1 MEYPKIDFIYWRK
14 LYEKTINGS
23 KPNKRVQKSLDGI
36 KTTILKDYE
45 KNGDSKLALL
55 LKKENLEDRDMSKI
69 KQLADEIAD
78 DIHNKSKSDD
88 IEIKYLEIFD
98 AINAWGG
105 ISAKGMYN
113 PKNTNNPN
121 QTTRKTWKLWIEKY
135 IDAIEF
141 IKMGE
146 TNKAL
151 EKLHKAEV
159 SAKKTGIENLGIA
172 FATKHMWYWS
182 DYYLNMWEKDV
193 SKKPN
198 NSKLN
203 ERYIV
208 FDMRISK
215 LLFYKNPERITYIEA
230 LKKFKTIKNDLNK
243 EIQNKNLKPFD
254 NSDIEKALFAFS
266 QFYFANDIDV
276 WDSVGGFKYKRYPD
290 YYSKEKY
297 IEITKIRIEQCKDQ
311 KAKLSNGKD
320 FKIASEIF
328 SKTAPVMDK
337 WMKGGEIIPREKLE
351 RKTIIKDKK
360 KYKQYQKTSSLTTI
374 FRLIT
379 NDKIHYTYRKNVST
393 IEELKK
399 KMLHALNKNDN
410 WPKKWFDSE
419 NKIEIMKTFENIE
432 DAIEYQNNL
441 KTK

>member
-1 MEYPKIDFIYWRK
+1 MEYPKIDFIYWRN
-14 LYEKTINGS
+14 LYEKTINGN
-23 KPNKRVQKSLDGI
+23 KPNKRVEKSLNSI
-36 KTTILKDYE
+36 KTIILKDYQ
-45 KNGDSKLALL
+45 KNGNSKLSLL
-55 LKKENLEDRDMSKI
+55 LKKEKLEDRVMSKI

-78 DIHNKSKSDD
+78 DIHNKPESND
-88 IEIKYLEIFD
+88 IEIKYLTIFD

-105 ISAKGMYN
+105 VSAKGMYN
-113 PKNTNNPN
+113 PKDKNKPSI
-121 QTTRKTWKLWIEKY
+121 TTRKSWKLWIEKY
-135 IDAIEF
+135 IDAVRC

-146 TNKAL
+146 TTKAL
-151 EKLHKAEV
+151 EKLHKVDA
-159 SAKKTGIENLGIA
+159 SANKIGIENLGIA

-182 DYYLNMWEKDV
+182 DYYLNLWEKGEI
-193 SKKPN
+193 KKPN
-198 NSKLN
+198 DSKLN

-215 LLFYKNPERITYIEA
+215 LLFYKKPERISYIEA
-230 LKKFKTIKNDLNK
+230 LKKFEFIK
-243 EIQNKNLKPFD
+243 KNLKKELQNINVYRFD

-276 WDSVGGFKYKRYPD
+276 WDSIGGYKYKRYPGH
-290 YYSKEKY
+290 YSKEKY

-328 SKTAPVMDK
+328 SKTAPLMDK
-337 WMKGGEIIPREKLE
+337 WMKGGEIIPKEKLE
-351 RKTIIKDKK
+351 SKTIIKDKK

-379 NDKIHYTYRKNVST
+379 SDKIHYTYRKNVST

-399 KMLHALNKNDN
+399 KMLYALNKNDN
-410 WPKKWFDSE
+410 WPKKWFDSK

-441 KTK
+441 KN